1 MDKSNLLKA
10 LDENGLFAEYDD
22 LYRDDVYV
30 RDWVSRHED
39 LVRSNRAIAQAVQAD
54 APHDVKSGYFKDKE
68 EKRQYEAGEKK
79 YNEESAKKQQLAD
92 EYQRAK
98 DIEDFS
104 SFSLPRTTND
114 MSLKDRAKAAA
125 KYLNDNLIAL
135 GFNLTPQAAK
145 NVYIKE
151 GYKPSKIGLQA
162 GIGTV
167 ANTLELLPGPGKAGK
182 ALATFAAPVIR
193 AGQDIYEGKDLSE
206 VRNNL
211 VFDAGLNSLF
221 TYMPVKEAY
230 QYVKRIFGR
239 GGEAGNKVIKNNVDE
254 ILEQADL
261 LENKDVAL
269 KNLSEQEQMLK
280 QYQEAYKD
288 MSDLERAK
296 FIKDMQNTH
305 PELARA
311 IEEDINV
318 LGKNRFESET
328 ADLLADNIDWKES
341 YESLAKI
348 IGPKK
353 ATEAFDAGLNLPDL
367 MASLEK
373 KSAKRIPE
381 TAKSVDKAFN
391 TAERRTIEKK
401 LAINDELFDE
411 AGNLRTN
418 VENLS
423 EAAAYA
429 QPNKHSQTIAK
440 YAPAARGFA
449 RNIVTPSRKSA
460 SPEEKE
466 YSSAIEY
473 IIQSNKRQWNAGF
486 KPRGGIEL
494 EAWQIAKDRGE
505 I

>member
-1 MDKSNLLKA
+1 MDKSALLKV
-10 LDENGLFAEYDD
+10 LRDNGLFEELDD
-22 LYRDDVYV
+22 LYNEDVTV
-30 RDWVSRHED
+30 SDWVSRNED

-54 APHDVKSGYFKDKE
+54 APHDVKEGYFSDKDEQRK
-68 EKRQYEAGEKK
+68 YDAGEKK
-79 YNEESAKKQQLAD
+79 YNEEISKKQQLAD

-104 SFSLPRTTND
+104 EFSRD
-114 MSLKDRAKAAA
+114 KSIGQ
-125 KYLNDNLIAL
+125 NLAAL
-135 GFNLTPQAAK
+135 GMKLTPQAAK

-151 GYKPSKIGLQA
+151 GYKPRKIGAQA

-167 ANTLELLPGPGKAGK
+167 ANALELAPGTGPWAKGANAFLGP
-182 ALATFAAPVIR
+182 AIR

-206 VRNNL
+206 VRNDL
-211 VFDAGLNSLF
+211 VFDTGLNSLF

-230 QYVKRIFGR
+230 QYVKRIFGK
-239 GGEAGNKVIKNNVDE
+239 GGEAGNKVIKNKLDDV
-254 ILEQADL
+254 LEQADL

-280 QYQEAYKD
+280 QFQDSYKD

-311 IEEDINV
+311 IEEDINE
-318 LGKNRFESET
+318 LGKNRFHSET
-328 ADLLADNIDWKES
+328 ADLIADNMNWKES
-341 YESLAKI
+341 YEALEKA
-348 IGPKK
+348 IGPEK
-353 ATEAFDAGLNLPDL
+353 AKSSFESLNLADL
-367 MASLEK
+367 YASLEK
-373 KSAKRIPE
+373 ESAKRIPE
-381 TAKSVDKAFN
+381 TAKNVDKAVN
-391 TAERRTIEKK
+391 TANRRTVEKK

-411 AGNLRTN
+411 AGNLKTN
-418 VENLS
+418 VENLT

-429 QPNKHSQTIAK
+429 LPNKASKIIATV
-440 YAPAARGFA
+440 APAARGFA